1 MTPDNNLKVPQPL
14 ELAYQYNFTKD
25 MQAREMVPETH
36 WVSKENASASTKE
49 SLALGIP
56 PGTPV
61 GRYSRL
67 RLADSIP
74 IAFETACVSSDVIA
88 DSNLVDDSLYETLKQ
103 GDALPVRALQTLSAR
118 SADQK
123 IADMLQVPEGT
134 AVLYMERRGFDQA
147 GRCTEFT
154 RYWYRV
160 TATASSLK

>member
-1 MTPDNNLKVPQPL
+1 
-14 ELAYQYNFTKD
+14 
-25 MQAREMVPETH
+25 MVPETH

-74 IAFETACVSSDVIA
+74 IAFETACVSNDVIA
-88 DSNLVDDSLYETLKQ
+88 DTNLVDESLYETLKQ

-123 IADMLQVPEGT
+123 IASMLQVPEGT
-134 AVLYMERRGFDQA
+134 AVLYMKEEALIRQVAALSLPDTGIGA
-147 GRCTEFT
+147 I
-154 RYWYRV
+154 
-160 TATASSLK
+160 ATASSPK